1 LEAVVSAP
9 DAKSIYEVPIVLE
22 EQGLTDH
29 ILKRLGIEAPKK
41 DLGQW
46 REFLDRIL
54 YPSITVSIAIVGKY
68 THLADSYL
76 SHLEAFHHA
85 GAELGTKIECR
96 FFDSE
101 KVEADGITKELTC
114 CDAILIPGGFGS
126 RGIEGKVMTTRYARE
141 HGLPFL
147 GVCLGF
153 QIATI
158 EIARNVLGMND
169 AHTTEL
175 MPETGH
181 PVVDLLPEQRLVK
194 DMGGSMRLGAQKVL
208 VREGSKAAALYGCR
222 EIMERHRHR
231 YEVNPEFIERLE
243 EAGWMFT
250 GRSEDGVKMEIG
262 ELVGHPFF
270 VASQFHPEFKSR
282 PQKPSPLH
290 LGLVRA
296 ALEHKQRSI
305 ELRGF

>member
-1 LEAVVSAP
+1 VSAP
-9 DAKSIYEVPIVLE
+9 DAKSIYEIPIVLE
-22 EQGLTDH
+22 EQGLTDY
-29 ILKRLGIEAPKK
+29 ILKRLGIDAQKK

-54 YPSITVSIAIVGKY
+54 YPSNTVSIAIVGKY

-101 KVEADGITKELTC
+101 KVEVDGITMELAC
-114 CDAILIPGGFGS
+114 CNAVLIPGGFGS
-126 RGIEGKVMTTRYARE
+126 RGIEGKVMTARHARE
-141 HGLPFL
+141 QGIPFL

-158 EIARNVLGMND
+158 EIARDVLGMEG

-175 MPETGH
+175 EPETKY
-181 PVVDLLPEQRLVK
+181 PVVDLLPEQRTVVNK
-194 DMGGSMRLGAQKVL
+194 GGSMRLGAQKVL
-208 VREGSKAAALYGCR
+208 VREGSKAAALYGCK

-243 EAGWMFT
+243 NAGWIFT

-262 ELVGHPFF
+262 ELKGHPYF

-290 LGLVRA
+290 LGLVKA
-296 ALEHKQRSI
+296 AIEHKQRVVDRRI
-305 ELRGF
+305 L